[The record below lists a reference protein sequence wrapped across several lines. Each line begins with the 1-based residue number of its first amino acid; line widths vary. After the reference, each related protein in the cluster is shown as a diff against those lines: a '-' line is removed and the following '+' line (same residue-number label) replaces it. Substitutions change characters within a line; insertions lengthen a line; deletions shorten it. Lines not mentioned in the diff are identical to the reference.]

1 MIRIIIKR
9 TEIIVQIEGH
19 SAFSYDQSYYYEI
32 DEKYNRF
39 FIVERN
45 DQINSER
52 NVVFSSPMSL
62 TIIYNNDKRRN

>member
-32 DEKYNRF
+32 DEN
-39 FIVERN
+39 
-45 DQINSER
+45 
-52 NVVFSSPMSL
+52 
-62 TIIYNNDKRRN
+62 IIDFYHDKRRN

>member
-19 SAFSYDQSYYYEI
+19 SAFSYDQPYYYEI

-39 FIVERN
+39 FYHR
-45 DQINSER
+45 
-52 NVVFSSPMSL
+52 
-62 TIIYNNDKRRN
+62 TRRSNQ

>member
-1 MIRIIIKR
+1 MVIIIIR
-9 TEIIVQIEGH
+9 ETEITVQVEGR
-19 SAFSYDQSYYYEI
+19 SAYSYGQSYYFDI

-39 FIVERN
+39 SIVERN